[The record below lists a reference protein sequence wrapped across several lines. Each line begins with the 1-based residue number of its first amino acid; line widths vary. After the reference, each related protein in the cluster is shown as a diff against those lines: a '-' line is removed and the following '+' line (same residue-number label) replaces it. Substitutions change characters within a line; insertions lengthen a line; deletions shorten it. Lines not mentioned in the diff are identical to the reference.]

1 MTNEERIQALEQ
13 EVAELNRGP
22 AARPSVEDSKASI
35 IQAFREAWLTKL
47 HELENRLTAEKNKP
61 PVIKEIVRTQTQTEI
76 SYVPKK
82 TVKYINSKTAEEVTA
97 KELENMNINIR
108 PTEFQ
113 FSVNGNPS
121 KFIAEKGER
130 WVFDQNKGKLDQWS
144 QASINIKIPIE
155 DRTMRTALIPSG
167 LYDADK
173 NKIQPG
179 GILVQQFGKGRVGPA
194 GQIGAFGGGH
204 YTFGIGGSF

>member
-1 MTNEERIQALEQ
+1 M
-13 EVAELNRGP
+13 
-22 AARPSVEDSKASI
+22 
-35 IQAFREAWLTKL
+35 TKL

-179 GILVQQFGKGRVGPA
+179 GDLGPA
-194 GQIGAFGGGH
+194 VWERSGWSSEPDRRVRWRTLYVWYWWI
-204 YTFGIGGSF
+204 ILIVP